1 MATRVSRGRSIVTA
15 FALNR
20 YTDEAL
26 AVMGTIIIV
35 EQVSD
40 ARWIAALVIS
50 RLLPIAVLSP
60 VIVSFAHHRDQ
71 RWVLKVSALV
81 TVAASLFLALDT
93 LREKPNPLLVVVL
106 IGVAAFFAAP
116 VKPAAGRILAST
128 VREDKMLEAS
138 GLFGRVEP
146 GSLLVT
152 PVVVSLLLI
161 LPRGEAVTYV
171 SVAVASTF
179 LLVLSFGRPRS
190 NFDEGA
196 SEQESITYRILS
208 SARLI
213 LSVRESRT
221 YLATRGFTRFGYGAA
236 IVLLALV
243 PERVGAQ
250 ADAVAYLHG
259 ALGLGALVGLLLAS
273 FLAWKSDAVVVA
285 FAVIALGATFEL
297 LAFRQTLTAALFAM
311 AIIGG
316 SSLILHYV
324 TEGAIHRSLPHM
336 ASAMALGV
344 TESLTAAGLLVG
356 GLSVPFLVWAVGYEG
371 ACVVTAGVV
380 LVGVAVYIPSLI
392 RSSAGAS
399 ERRNRARPVVEAL
412 QKCQQLRDL
421 SVDELVN
428 LAEASEAITVPR
440 GALVVGEGEEAD
452 AVYVID
458 EGSFAVHVV
467 GQDASKTGRLV
478 TLKSGNL
485 FGEIGVLSRSRRIA
499 SVVAD
504 TESTLIKI
512 PADSFVNTLT
522 ADLGVATVIYEGLD
536 KRLHES
542 RPDAVA
548 PHLDAETGIV
558 TTED

>member
-1 MATRVSRGRSIVTA
+1 
-15 FALNR
+15 
-20 YTDEAL
+20 
-26 AVMGTIIIV
+26 
-35 EQVSD
+35 
-40 ARWIAALVIS
+40 
-50 RLLPIAVLSP
+50 
-60 VIVSFAHHRDQ
+60 
-71 RWVLKVSALV
+71 
-81 TVAASLFLALDT
+81 
-93 LREKPNPLLVVVL
+93 
-106 IGVAAFFAAP
+106 
-116 VKPAAGRILAST
+116 
-128 VREDKMLEAS
+128 
-138 GLFGRVEP
+138 
-146 GSLLVT
+146 
-152 PVVVSLLLI
+152 
-161 LPRGEAVTYV
+161 
-171 SVAVASTF
+171 
-179 LLVLSFGRPRS
+179 
-190 NFDEGA
+190 
-196 SEQESITYRILS
+196 
-208 SARLI
+208 
-213 LSVRESRT
+213 
-221 YLATRGFTRFGYGAA
+221 
-236 IVLLALV
+236 
-243 PERVGAQ
+243 
-250 ADAVAYLHG
+250 
-259 ALGLGALVGLLLAS
+259 
-273 FLAWKSDAVVVA
+273 
-285 FAVIALGATFEL
+285 
-297 LAFRQTLTAALFAM
+297 
-311 AIIGG
+311 
-316 SSLILHYV
+316 
-324 TEGAIHRSLPHM
+324 M

>member
-1 MATRVSRGRSIVTA
+1 MAQKASRGRSVVTA

-35 EQVSD
+35 EQISD
-40 ARWIAALVIS
+40 ARWVAALVIA

-81 TVAASLFLALDT
+81 TVACASFLAVDT
-93 LREKPNPLLVVVL
+93 LREEPNPAWVVTL
-106 IGVAAFFAAP
+106 IAIAAFFAAP

-152 PVVVSLLLI
+152 PVVVSILLLV
-161 LPRGEAVTYV
+161 PEGEAITYL
-171 SVAVASTF
+171 SVAMAATAI
-179 LLVLSFGRPRS
+179 LVLSFGRPRS
-190 NFDEGA
+190 AFDRSA
-196 SEQESITYRILS
+196 AEQESITYRIIS
-208 SARLI
+208 SARFI
-213 LSVRESRT
+213 LSVRESRA
-221 YLATRGFTRFGYGAA
+221 YLATRGFTRFAYGAS
-236 IVLLALV
+236 IVLLALI
-243 PERVGAQ
+243 PERLHVH

-259 ALGLGALVGLLLAS
+259 ALGLGALVALLMAS
-273 FLAWKSDAVVVA
+273 FLAWKSDAVVVMV
-285 FAVIALGATFEL
+285 AVIALAATFEL
-297 LAFRQTLTAALFAM
+297 LAFNQTLVAALFAM
-311 AIIGG
+311 LLIGG

-344 TESLTAAGLLVG
+344 TESLTAAGLLFG
-356 GLSVPFLVWAVGYEG
+356 GLSVPFLVWTVGYEG
-371 ACVVTAGVV
+371 ACVVIAGITLAGV
-380 LVGVAVYIPSLI
+380 AFYIPSLI
-392 RSSAGAS
+392 RSSASAS
-399 ERRNRARPVVEAL
+399 ERRKRARPVVEAL
-412 QKCQQLRDL
+412 HRNRQLRDL

-428 LAEASEAITVPR
+428 LAEVSQSVVVPR
-440 GALVVGEGEEAD
+440 GALVVGEGDVAD

-467 GQDASKTGRLV
+467 GQDASRTGRLV
-478 TLKSGNL
+478 TLTTGDL

-512 PADSFVNTLT
+512 PADSFINAMT

-548 PHLDAETGIV
+548 PTPETGASAPQ
-558 TTED
+558 E